1 MDLFLKTLGVIFLA
15 ILLVGGLFAAL
26 VTWRIW
32 RFFRQ
37 IRRQMADTLDRF
49 VVGMVPTAKITL
61 QSVSHPD
68 WTDLERIEEFAGPL
82 RTVGFVDVGMY
93 DVVPAM
99 SRLLVLLHPDEQL
112 YAVVR
117 QQPAHGV
124 SLDLMA
130 PMADETAWVYSTD
143 PQRTLLDP
151 PDFVVARSFPKL
163 AAPMLLAR
171 MLADLPD
178 GPRQPVSRA
187 VFPKF
192 YETLWAREF
201 AWRVER
207 GGLTDD
213 EIERATQSS
222 TGGGAIIDQSE
233 MLRLQWDGAVRE
245 YYQDQLQDSLLAT
258 GRFTAQ
264 EWEKIRERVRFV
276 HDKLGWEDLL
286 QLCDLSPVMADDEV
300 GDTQEE
306 QIARE
311 AERIAAAFPPKIA
324 FPRINDLLLPHS
336 RFQKIGT
343 VDGPLAADVYLAPE
357 MDLPGGYYGPDDDD

>member
-15 ILLVGGLFAAL
+15 ILLVGGLFAAWA
-26 VTWRIW
+26 TWRVW

-68 WTDLERIEEFAGPL
+68 WTDLERIEEFASPL
-82 RTVGFVDVGMY
+82 RTAGFVDVGMY

-112 YAVVR
+112 YAIVR

-124 SLDLMA
+124 ALDLMA
-130 PMADETAWVYSTD
+130 PLALETVWVYSTD
-143 PQRTLLDP
+143 PQRTVLDS
-151 PDFVVARSFPKL
+151 PDFIVARSFPTL
-163 AAPMLLAR
+163 AAPILLAR
-171 MLADLPD
+171 LLADLPEE
-178 GPRQPVSRA
+178 PRQPVSRA
-187 VFPKF
+187 AFPKF
-192 YETLWAREF
+192 YEALWAREF

-207 GGLTDD
+207 GGLTDE

-222 TGGGAIIDQSE
+222 AGGEMDPSE
-233 MLRLQWDGAVRE
+233 MLRLQWDGAVRD

-286 QLCDLSPVMADDEV
+286 CLCDLSPVMADDEV
-300 GDTQEE
+300 DDSPEDR
-306 QIARE
+306 IARE

-324 FPRINDLLLPHS
+324 FPRINDLLLPQN

-343 VDGPLAADVYLAPE
+343 VDAPLAADVYLAPE
-357 MDLPGGYYGPDDDD
+357 MDLSGGYYNPDDD

>member
-15 ILLVGGLFAAL
+15 ILLVGGLFGAWVA
-26 VTWRIW
+26 WRIW

-49 VVGMVPTAKITL
+49 VLGMVPTAKITL

-68 WTDLERIEEFAGPL
+68 WTDLERIEEFASPL
-82 RTVGFVDVGMY
+82 RTAGFVDVGMY

-117 QQPAHGV
+117 QQPAQGV
-124 SLDLMA
+124 ALDLMA
-130 PMADETAWVYSTD
+130 PMADDTAWIYSTD
-143 PQRTLLDP
+143 PQRTVLDP
-151 PDFVVARSFPKL
+151 PDFVEARSFPKL
-163 AAPMLLAR
+163 TAPILLAR
-171 MLADLPD
+171 MLADLPEE
-178 GPRQPVSRA
+178 PRQPVSRA
-187 VFPKF
+187 AFPKF
-192 YETLWAREF
+192 YEALWAREF

-207 GGLTDD
+207 GGLTDE
-213 EIERATQSS
+213 EIERAAQSS
-222 TGGGAIIDQSE
+222 AGGEVDPSE
-233 MLRLQWDGAVRE
+233 MLRLQWDGAVRD

-264 EWEKIRERVRFV
+264 EWEKIRQRVRFV

-286 QLCDLSPVMADDEV
+286 ELCDLSPVMAEDEV
-300 GDTQEE
+300 DDSQEVR
-306 QIARE
+306 IARE

-324 FPRINDLLLPHS
+324 FPRINDLLMPAV

-343 VDGPLAADVYLAPE
+343 VDTPLAADVYLAPE
-357 MDLPGGYYGPDDDD
+357 MDLSGGYYDPDDD